1 MKLFLDLKNRRFVKS
16 AASNVALDRLVL
28 KRRDTLPIEILYVE
42 NGALATP
49 PAGTTAAVGLKAKFS
64 DANFLAFA
72 APGQTILDLNTI
84 PVEAAFSSNPATV
97 SALLEIKWGAPG
109 TAHRT
114 ATLAVELQ
122 NSVITGDE
130 ATPAAIP
137 DGKATQAEAEAGA
150 DNTKWMTPLRT
161 AQAILRL
168 AATSWESITG
178 KPTTFAPSAHT
189 HLKGEIT
196 GLTADLAALTSADT
210 ALGQRI
216 DHLAANLDP
225 AALDSI
231 AEAAASINSLQNQL
245 DTHTHTASQ
254 ITDFASAVVAVSPPV
269 DWSSLTGKPA
279 TFAPSA
285 HDHTIAEVT
294 GLTDALDGKAT
305 AAQGAKAD
313 TALQPEPATYRG
325 AYNNGL
331 DYTYNDVV
339 TYTDGLLYVRVSN
352 PNNPGYPPGHFSWA
366 LFRPEIGSPAYDL
379 WVSAELANKADAVH
393 THPATSI
400 TGLSSFIVASA
411 PGLSIN
417 STIRYGDGASVTFPI
432 DGIVSNDPESVL
444 VALNGVTQA
453 PTTDYTV
460 SEASGTITFD
470 AAPAAGTQ
478 IACTALG
485 LRSVQPPID
494 PTLYLFAFDSSTDGL
509 TTYSGRL
516 LNADRPAAPALP
528 ETATTWTVKR
538 STLNAAGR
546 VLSTASA
553 IGSWANRE
561 TLAFA

>member
-28 KRRDTLPIEILYVE
+28 KRRDTLPIEVVYVE
-42 NGALATP
+42 NGAVATP

-64 DANFLAFA
+64 DANFLSYA
-72 APGQTILDLNTI
+72 APGQTTLDLNTL

-97 SALLEIKWGAPG
+97 SALLEIRWGAPG

-122 NSVITGDE
+122 NAVITGDE

-137 DGKATQAEAEAGA
+137 DGKATQAEATTGT

-161 AQAILRL
+161 AQAIAVL
-168 AATSWESITG
+168 APPPTWDSVLNKPATFPAT
-178 KPTTFAPSAHT
+178 AHT

-231 AEAAASINSLQNQL
+231 AEAAASIGTLQTQL
-245 DTHTHTASQ
+245 DTHTHTAAD

-269 DWSSLTGKPA
+269 DWSSLTGKPS

-285 HDHTIAEVT
+285 HNHTISEVT
-294 GLTDALDGKAT
+294 GLQTALDGKAT
-305 AAQGAKAD
+305 SAQGAKAD
-313 TALQPEPATYRG
+313 TALQPEAVDYRG
-325 AYNNGL
+325 PYNNGG
-331 DYTYNDVV
+331 DYSPGQIVSYN
-339 TYTDGLLYVRVSN
+339 GALYIRTGE
-352 PNNPGYPPGHFSWA
+352 PNPGYPPGTSYWTAFDPA
-366 LFRPEIGSPAYDL
+366 ASPAFKL
-379 WVSAELANKADAVH
+379 WVDLSKAAAIH
-393 THPATSI
+393 THAATEI
-400 TGLSSFIVASA
+400 TGLSSYIIASA

-417 STIRYGDGASVTFPI
+417 STIRYGDGTATTFLI
-432 DGIVSNDPESVL
+432 DGLVSNDPESVL
-444 VALNGVTQA
+444 VALNGVTQT
-453 PTTDYTV
+453 PVTDYAV

-470 AAPAAGTQ
+470 APPAAGTQ

-485 LRSVQPPID
+485 LRTVQPPID
-494 PTLYLFAFDSSTDGL
+494 PTLYLFAFDSSLDGL

-516 LNADRPAAPALP
+516 LNANRPAAPALP
-528 ETATTWTVKR
+528 ETASTWTIKR

-546 VLSTASA
+546 VLSTAQA
-553 IGSWANRE
+553 TGSWLNRE